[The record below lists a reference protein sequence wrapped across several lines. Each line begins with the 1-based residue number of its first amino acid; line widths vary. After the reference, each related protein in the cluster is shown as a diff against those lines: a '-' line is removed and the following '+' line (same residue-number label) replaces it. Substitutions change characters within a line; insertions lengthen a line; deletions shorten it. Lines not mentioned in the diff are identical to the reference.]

1 MTGILVQM
9 PKTNWPAPLAHG
21 PLSAT
26 VRLPGSKSLT
36 NRELVLAALANS
48 ATELIDPLVS
58 RDSQLMIAALESLGT
73 GFQWIGSD
81 LVVTPNKL
89 HGPAQIDCGLAG
101 TVMRFVPPLAALAT
115 GEISFDGD
123 EGARRRPMHT
133 TIDSLRAL
141 GVEVEANTKALPF
154 RVIGHG
160 SIRGGELEID
170 ASASSQFVSGL
181 LLAAARFEQGLT
193 LRHTGAELPSLPHIE
208 MTLATLR
215 QRGVVAKS
223 LDERTWRVEPGEI
236 QGGRVVIEPD
246 LSNAGPFLAAAMV
259 AGGSVSIPNWPNQT
273 TQVGNEFLN
282 ILPMMGASV
291 KLEKNVLTIGSTG
304 EIHGIDID
312 LSIGGELAPVIAA
325 LAAIADS
332 PSQLR
337 GIAHLRGHET
347 DRLHALATE
356 INRAGGKA
364 VETSDGLIIEPSALH
379 GCTWET
385 YEDHR
390 MATAGA
396 IIGLRIP
403 GIVVENIET
412 TSKTMPEFA
421 TLWKEMLEAK

>member
-1 MTGILVQM
+1 
-9 PKTNWPAPLAHG
+9 
-21 PLSAT
+21 
-26 VRLPGSKSLT
+26 
-36 NRELVLAALANS
+36 
-48 ATELIDPLVS
+48 
-58 RDSQLMIAALESLGT
+58 
-73 GFQWIGSD
+73 
-81 LVVTPNKL
+81 
-89 HGPAQIDCGLAG
+89 
-101 TVMRFVPPLAALAT
+101 
-115 GEISFDGD
+115 
-123 EGARRRPMHT
+123 
-133 TIDSLRAL
+133 
-141 GVEVEANTKALPF
+141 
-154 RVIGHG
+154 
-160 SIRGGELEID
+160 
-170 ASASSQFVSGL
+170 
-181 LLAAARFEQGLT
+181 
-193 LRHTGAELPSLPHIE
+193 
-208 MTLATLR
+208 
-215 QRGVVAKS
+215 
-223 LDERTWRVEPGEI
+223 
-236 QGGRVVIEPD
+236 
-246 LSNAGPFLAAAMV
+246 FLAAAMV

-282 ILPMMGASV
+282 ILPMLGASV
-291 KLEKNVLTIGSTG
+291 KLEKNVLTVSSTG